1 MLISGTIV
9 EILPAYNHE
18 TGCRDIF
25 DEVARCDAKVVQVDG
40 FDVLVYI
47 RTIGEAWLSLGR
59 IKMPMP
65 T

>member
-1 MLISGTIV
+1 MLISGTMV

-25 DEVARCDAKVVQVDG
+25 DEVARCDAEVVQVDG

-47 RTIGEAWLSLGR
+47 RTIGEVWLSLSR
-59 IKMPMP
+59 IKMSVP